1 MVLHGPNLYGHT
13 LAGLSL
19 EETATAMVQSGVPC
33 EWWDCAMECYC
44 YFRNVRDKIGKTACE
59 KRCSVRFDGF
69 LIPFGK
75 AASIFHKDASPESP
89 RDTCCVREED
99 GRADL
104 LLASED
110 FENTE

>member
-1 MVLHGPNLYGHT
+1 
-13 LAGLSL
+13 
-19 EETATAMVQSGVPC
+19 
-33 EWWDCAMECYC
+33 MECYS
-44 YFRNVRDKIGKTACE
+44 YFRNVRDKIGDGKSARE
-59 KRCSVRFDGF
+59 KRCAVQFDGF

-75 AASIFHKDASPESP
+75 ASSIFHKDASPESS
-89 RDTCCVREED
+89 RDTCYVREED